1 MLRMSHLPSDF
12 HPLLLVLGDHTDIG
26 RFAELLAAFARA
38 GRPVKI
44 GGDGGVFSTDTE
56 VLLEPADGDPDR
68 PHGLWRD
75 AARPGALRWTLSRDE
90 AGAFALEIAEL
101 ANSNAPAGAVTLECG
116 ILNEIRVK
124 VSVGEWEDEFLM
136 DEVR

>member
-12 HPLLLVLGDHTDIG
+12 HPLLLVLGDHTDLG
-26 RFAELLAAFARA
+26 RFAELLAAFAST
-38 GRPVKI
+38 GQPVQV
-44 GGDGGVFSTDTE
+44 GGDGGAFSTDTE
-56 VLLEPADGDPDR
+56 VLLDPAEGVPGR

-75 AARPGALRWTLSRDE
+75 PARPDRLRWTLSRD
-90 AGAFALEIAEL
+90 AAAAFALEVAEL
-101 ANSNAPAGAVTLECG
+101 ANSNAPAGSVTLECG

-136 DEVR
+136 DGVR